1 MVGTTQGF
9 AALLD
14 VYVRQYRAQVNAELN
29 RVKCNYRT
37 VDNIA
42 IIDKDI
48 TALAQVCTQAD
59 KLLIQGGDDT
69 TTTYSQARMI
79 SMLVGANAAALK
91 IHMPMVSA
99 ADLRFITGP
108 NVAVLDQ
115 ARLKASAKRLLD
127 IDDAFIANVD
137 STVATIQNAL
147 AATFPKPQPQPDR
160 PAQPDPSPM
169 PVPDP
174 DPLPE
179 PEPDPD
185 PDPEPDPE
193 PMPQPDDLH
202 ARNFHGGNVFENQ
215 SVPTGPA
222 DMFDTP
228 PSPLDQRDPPGSLAM
243 PNVPDWL
250 SEGEDTGP
258 VENTL
263 LNKL

>member
-29 RVKCNYRT
+29 RAKCNYRT

-59 KLLIQGGDDT
+59 KLLIQGGDGT
-69 TTTYSQARMI
+69 STTYSQARMI

-91 IHMPMVSA
+91 IHMPMVST
-99 ADLRFITGP
+99 ADLRYISGP

-137 STVATIQNAL
+137 STVSTIQTAL
-147 AATFPKPQPQPDR
+147 ATTFPKPESQSDT
-160 PAQPDPSPM
+160 PAQPDPIPM

-174 DPLPE
+174 DPE

-185 PDPEPDPE
+185 PDPEPE
-193 PMPQPDDLH
+193 P
-202 ARNFHGGNVFENQ
+202 FEEPKVESLNELEEGWE
-215 SVPTGPA
+215 PTGPA

-228 PSPLDQRDPPGSLAM
+228 SSPLDATFAPGPPNTPEWPGENENLDL
-243 PNVPDWL
+243 PIDLPD
-250 SEGEDTGP
+250 EGDW
-258 VENTL
+258 VD
-263 LNKL
+263 

>member
-1 MVGTTQGF
+1 MANTTQGF

-42 IIDKDI
+42 MIDKDI
-48 TALAQVCTQAD
+48 AALAQVCTQAD

-115 ARLKASAKRLLD
+115 ARLKASAKRLLE

-160 PAQPDPSPM
+160 PPHPDPTPM

-174 DPLPE
+174 APDPE

-185 PDPEPDPE
+185 PE
-193 PMPQPDDLH
+193 PMFDLETEFQTES
-202 ARNFHGGNVFENQ
+202 AQEREDNWR
-215 SVPTGPA
+215 STGPA

-228 PSPLDQRDPPGSLAM
+228 PSPLDATFPPGP
-243 PNVPDWL
+243 PNVVEWSDNP
-250 SEGEDTGP
+250 
-258 VENTL
+258 ENTDL
-263 LNKL
+263 PSESSDQGDWVD

>member
-1 MVGTTQGF
+1 MANATQGF

-14 VYVRQYRAQVNAELN
+14 VYVRQYHAQVHAELN

-42 IIDKDI
+42 MIDKDI
-48 TALAQVCTQAD
+48 AALAQVCTQAD

-69 TTTYSQARMI
+69 TATYSQARMI

-115 ARLKASAKRLLD
+115 ARLKASAKRLLE

-137 STVATIQNAL
+137 STVPTIQNAL
-147 AATFPKPQPQPDR
+147 AATFPKPQPQPDA
-160 PAQPDPSPM
+160 PPQADPTPM

-174 DPLPE
+174 A
-179 PEPDPD
+179 PDPD
-185 PDPEPDPE
+185 PDPRPDPRPGPKE
-193 PMPQPDDLH
+193 DE
-202 ARNFHGGNVFENQ
+202 AREASFERRT
-215 SVPTGPA
+215 PTGPA

-228 PSPLDQRDPPGSLAM
+228 PSPLDAKTSSS
-243 PNVPDWL
+243 PDRA
-250 SEGEDTGP
+250 S
-258 VENTL
+258 
-263 LNKL
+263 